1 MTSQDHGP
9 HLLSE
14 MDLQEGEAD
23 HLDDGTTLG
32 AIETIEI
39 GATDPEAV
47 AASSGKKSAEMIAKE
62 ERRG

>member
-1 MTSQDHGP
+1 MTSQDHDP

-14 MDLQEGEAD
+14 TDLQEGEAD
-23 HLDDGTTLG
+23 HLHDVITLG
-32 AIETIEI
+32 AIGTIEI